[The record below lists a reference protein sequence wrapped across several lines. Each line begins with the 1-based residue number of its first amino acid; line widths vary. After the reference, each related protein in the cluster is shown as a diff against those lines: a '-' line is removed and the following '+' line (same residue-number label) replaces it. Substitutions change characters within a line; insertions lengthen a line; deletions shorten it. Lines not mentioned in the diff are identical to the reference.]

1 MNTRYICRIAGTSL
15 LILAGLMLFPLI
27 TALVYGESVLP
38 FVLTALVAA
47 LCGGA
52 LFSVR
57 QISSKIYAKEGFAA
71 VSLIWILLSVFG
83 ALPFVISGDIPN
95 YIDALFETVSGFTTT
110 GATILTDVEAVSRG
124 CLFWRSFTHWIGG
137 LGILV
142 FVMAVLPL
150 SGEHSMHIMRAE
162 VPGPVVGKLVPR
174 ARDTARILYIIY
186 AVMTAVETVLLM
198 LGGMD
203 FFDALLHA
211 FGTAGTG
218 GFSTRNASIGAFDS
232 AYIESVIGVFLILFG
247 INFNLYYLLLK
258 GKIRT
263 ALKSTE
269 LYVYLA
275 IITVSVVAI
284 GIGAGGSH
292 AFRDAFF
299 TVTSIIST
307 AGYVTVDYSVWPKY
321 ALGIVLFLTFVGSCA
336 GSTGGGLKVSRF
348 ILLVKDVRNDIH
360 GMISPRRVSRVRM
373 DGKCVPDNVVTT
385 VSSFFFLYIVIIAAV
400 TFIVSF
406 DGYDFL
412 TSFSASLTCI
422 SNVGPGLGL
431 CGPAGNFAVFSAL
444 SKVALTLTMLMG
456 RLEIYPVLILFGTV
470 LRRR

>member
-1 MNTRYICRIAGTSL
+1 MGVLVFL
-15 LILAGLMLFPLI
+15 LILTQL
-27 TALVYGESVLP
+27 S
-38 FVLTALVAA
+38 
-47 LCGGA
+47 
-52 LFSVR
+52 
-57 QISSKIYAKEGFAA
+57 EG
-71 VSLIWILLSVFG
+71 
-83 ALPFVISGDIPN
+83 
-95 YIDALFETVSGFTTT
+95 
-110 GATILTDVEAVSRG
+110 
-124 CLFWRSFTHWIGG
+124 
-137 LGILV
+137 
-142 FVMAVLPL
+142 
-150 SGEHSMHIMRAE
+150 HSMYIMRAE

-232 AYIESVIGVFLILFG
+232 AYIEIVIGVFLILFG

-336 GSTGGGLKVSRF
+336 GSTGGGMKVSRIM
-348 ILLVKDVRNDIH
+348 ILFKSVIRELNSYIH
-360 GMISPRRVSRVRM
+360 PRSRV
-373 DGKCVPDNVVTT
+373 N
-385 VSSFFFLYIVIIAAV
+385 SAFL
-400 TFIVSF
+400 
-406 DGYDFL
+406 
-412 TSFSASLTCI
+412 
-422 SNVGPGLGL
+422 
-431 CGPAGNFAVFSAL
+431 
-444 SKVALTLTMLMG
+444 
-456 RLEIYPVLILFGTV
+456 
-470 LRRR
+470 